1 MSGHGHRNAALL
13 LDATVWR
20 DRVIGDV
27 QGEGRAA
34 ARAQEVSVD
43 LVIAVAEL
51 IAAYMAA
58 GESLVSRTD
67 LKLSGYR
74 SGYWISARQEQRLV
88 RYLEA
93 RGHIERTDD
102 RDRIRPVGARADELP
117 LG

>member
-1 MSGHGHRNAALL
+1 MSGHGKREATLL
-13 LDATVWR
+13 VDSVAWR
-20 DRVIGDV
+20 DRVIDDV
-27 QGEGRAA
+27 RGEGRNA

-51 IAAYMAA
+51 IAAYVTA
-58 GESLVSRTD
+58 GESHVSRTD

-88 RYLEA
+88 RYLVD

-102 RDRIRPVGARADELP
+102 RDLIRPRGGGELI
-117 LG
+117 

>member
-13 LDATVWR
+13 VDATVWR

-58 GESLVSRTD
+58 GESHVSRTD

-102 RDRIRPVGARADELP
+102 RDLIRPVGARADELP

>member
-1 MSGHGHRNAALL
+1 VSGHGKREAAARA
-13 LDATVWR
+13 DATTWR

-27 QGEGRAA
+27 RGEGRAA

-58 GESLVSRTD
+58 GESLLSRTD

-74 SGYWISARQEQRLV
+74 SGYWISSRQEQRLV

-93 RGHIERTDD
+93 RGHIERTDN
-102 RDRIRPVGARADELP
+102 RDLIRPVRADGMP

>member
-1 MSGHGHRNAALL
+1 VSGHGQREAALPVG
-13 LDATVWR
+13 AAAWR
-20 DRVIGDV
+20 DRVIDDV
-27 QGEGRAA
+27 RGEGRAA

-51 IAAYMAA
+51 IAAHMAA

-102 RDRIRPVGARADELP
+102 RDLIRPRGAGELF
-117 LG
+117 

>member
-1 MSGHGHRNAALL
+1 VRSEGRNAA
-13 LDATVWR
+13 
-20 DRVIGDV
+20 
-27 QGEGRAA
+27 RAY
-34 ARAQEVSVD
+34 EVSID

-58 GESLVSRTD
+58 DQSLVSRTD

-93 RGHIERTDD
+93 RGYIERTDD
-102 RDRIRPVGARADELP
+102 RDLIRPV
-117 LG
+117 

>member
-1 MSGHGHRNAALL
+1 MSGHGKREAKLRV
-13 LDATVWR
+13 DATAWR

-27 QGEGRAA
+27 RGEGRAA

-88 RYLEA
+88 RYLED
-93 RGHIERTDD
+93 RGHIERTDN
-102 RDRIRPVGARADELP
+102 RDLIRPVRADEMP
-117 LG
+117 LR